1 MMFRVLATGLTVT
14 GLVALG
20 VGPVRVA
27 LDRNPGVA
35 GEPERPP
42 IVLTSSP
49 GAAPAWLTGSVDTV
63 RHLPGDGPRRVAKPE
78 RIDLAAALEVL
89 DDPETLSV
97 VGASEDARLPGV
109 GVVVTEAEAE
119 QLVDL
124 DEPRRTRVLTRLVD
138 TGAMGLSVF
147 AVGAAP
153 DKALVVDG
161 DSGPGRQEKLRR
173 ASVPVADVVEG
184 WAQLRPDLRALVNRQ
199 QVEPAPR
206 TGEVPVAEPREKA
219 WERAVSRVVRREI
232 LPALDEGRA
241 PLAPALTAGEDALV
255 LLGDGPV
262 RMTARGAAYA
272 VAARAVQPGSRLL
285 PTRGGEVVDA
295 RVVQRPDGRVAV
307 LAWNDGPATTL
318 TVQVPEGDRV
328 LRYRLRL
335 PGRALTAAVL
345 RR

>member
-1 MMFRVLATGLTVT
+1 MMFRALATGVT
-14 GLVALG
+14 IAGLVALG
-20 VGPVRVA
+20 VGPLRVA

-42 IVLTSSP
+42 IVLSEAP
-49 GAAPAWLTGSVDTV
+49 GAAPSWLPGAVDTA
-63 RHLPGDGPRRVAKPE
+63 RHLPGDGRRRVGKPE
-78 RIDLAAALEVL
+78 RVDLAVALGLL
-89 DDPETLSV
+89 DEAETLSV
-97 VGASEDARLPGV
+97 VGGGEDVQLPGV
-109 GVVVTEAEAE
+109 GVVVTEDAAER
-119 QLVDL
+119 LIDL
-124 DEPRRTRVLTRLVD
+124 SEPRRTRVLTRIAATD
-138 TGAMGLSVF
+138 DMGLSVF

-153 DKALVVDG
+153 KRALVVDA
-161 DSGPGRQEKLRR
+161 DSGAQRRLKLRQ

-184 WAQLRPDLRALVNRQ
+184 WAQLRPDLRALVNRRE
-199 QVEPAPR
+199 VEPAPR
-206 TGEVPVAEPREKA
+206 TGEVPVAEPRERA

-241 PLAPALTAGEDALV
+241 PISDALLEGEEALV

-285 PTRGGEVVDA
+285 PTRGGEAVDA

-335 PGRALTAAVL
+335 PGRALTAVVL

>member
-1 MMFRVLATGLTVT
+1 MMFRALATGLTVT

-27 LDRNPGVA
+27 LDRNPGVVEEA
-35 GEPERPP
+35 GRPP
-42 IVLTSSP
+42 IVLSSSP
-49 GAAPAWLTGSVDTV
+49 GAAPAWATGSVDTA
-63 RHLPGDGPRRVAKPE
+63 RQLPGDGPRRVAKPE
-78 RIDLAAALEVL
+78 RVDLTAALELL
-89 DDPETLSV
+89 DDADTLSV
-97 VGASEDARLPGV
+97 VGGSEDVRLPGV

-119 QLVDL
+119 RLIEVP
-124 DEPRRTRVLTRLVD
+124 EPRRTRLLSHVVD
-138 TGAMGLSVF
+138 TEQMGLAVF

-153 DKALVVDG
+153 EKALVVDG
-161 DSGPGRQEKLRR
+161 DSGPGRRAKLRK
-173 ASVPVADVVEG
+173 ASEPVADVVEG
-184 WAQLRPDLRALVNRQ
+184 WAQLRPDLRALVNRGRT
-199 QVEPAPR
+199 EAAPR
-206 TGEVPVAEPREKA
+206 TGEAPLAEPGERS
-219 WERAVSRVVRREI
+219 WERTVDRVVRREV

-241 PLAPALTAGEDALV
+241 PLAPALIDGEDALV
-255 LLGDGPV
+255 LLGEGPA

-295 RVVQRPDGRVAV
+295 RVLQRPDGRVAV

-335 PGRALTAAVL
+335 PGHALTASVL

>member
-78 RIDLAAALEVL
+78 RVDLTAALALL
-89 DDPETLSV
+89 DDPDTLSV
-97 VGASEDARLPGV
+97 VGGSEDARLPGV

-119 QLVDL
+119 RLIGVP
-124 DEPRRTRVLTRLVD
+124 EPRRTRLLSHVVD
-138 TGAMGLSVF
+138 TEQMGLAVF

-153 DKALVVDG
+153 EKALVVDG
-161 DSGPGRQEKLRR
+161 DSGPGRQAKLRK
-173 ASVPVADVVEG
+173 ASEPVADVVEG
-184 WAQLRPDLRALVNRQ
+184 WAQLRPDLRALVNRGRT
-199 QVEPAPR
+199 EPAPR
-206 TGEVPVAEPREKA
+206 SGEAPLADPGERS
-219 WERAVSRVVRREI
+219 WERAVDRVVRREI

-241 PLAPALTAGEDALV
+241 PLAPALIDGEEALV
-255 LLGDGPV
+255 LLGEGPA

-285 PTRGGEVVDA
+285 PTRGGESVEA
-295 RVVQRPDGRVAV
+295 RVLQRPDGRVAV

-335 PGRALTAAVL
+335 PGHALTASVL